1 MVVNVPV
8 VLSHALHAI
17 FTMLIRIG
25 VLGPRGDGI
34 GQFGYGTFIWRLPH
48 LLQHGHLLSLV
59 FAIMVPIFQVY
70 FSHGDAISTTCGC
83 TTTKQADSDNADA
96 KYGCGSR
103 RDFVHSAVGFQMIDE
118 DDELGFQ
125 ANLRC

>member
-1 MVVNVPV
+1 MITGPYKRIHG
-8 VLSHALHAI
+8 SHTTTKLFVGCLAH
-17 FTMLIRIG
+17 G
-25 VLGPRGDGI
+25 
-34 GQFGYGTFIWRLPH
+34 
-48 LLQHGHLLSLV
+48 LQHGHLLV
-59 FAIMVPIFQVY
+59 FDPTVNLKVVKVY
-70 FSHGDAISTTCGC
+70 CGHGYACGIWVSG

-125 ANLRC
+125 ANL

>member
-25 VLGPRGDGI
+25 IFGPRCDSI
-34 GQFGYGTFIWRLPH
+34 GQSGYGTFVWSLSH
-48 LLQHGHLLSLV
+48 LLQHGHLLGLV
-59 FAIMVPIFQVY
+59 FAIMMPVFQVY
-70 FSHGDAISTTCGC
+70 FSHGHTISATCGC

-96 KYGCGSR
+96 KYDCGSR

-125 ANLRC
+125 ANL

>member
-1 MVVNVPV
+1 MIVNVPV

-25 VLGPRGDGI
+25 ILGPRCRGI
-34 GQFGYGTFIWRLPH
+34 GQSGYGTFIWSLPH

-59 FAIMVPIFQVY
+59 FAIMMPIFQVY
-70 FSHGDAISTTCGC
+70 FSHGNTISATCGG

-125 ANLRC
+125 ANL